1 MVKTLIFKHFTW
13 KLSHAWKISNVVN
26 KNNKLNS
33 VFQEAFEFQHRQKLV
48 EKIVDF
54 VLNDYMLG
62 EPEEDATLTES
73 LKADQSS
80 EPQKVSL
87 WKNLFVLGIGVVH
100 NLSKILS

>member
-1 MVKTLIFKHFTW
+1 M
-13 KLSHAWKISNVVN
+13 
-26 KNNKLNS
+26 
-33 VFQEAFEFQHRQKLV
+33 
-48 EKIVDF
+48 DF

-87 WKNLFVLGIGVVH
+87 
-100 NLSKILS
+100 